1 MPTQRLE
8 NLLSQVQV
16 ELEQLGES
24 SPEER
29 QRLESLIAEIE
40 TTLDRDG
47 AEHHASCLDSV
58 RANLVDMEGDHPT
71 ASGVARRL
79 MQALSD
85 MGI

>member
-8 NLLSQVQV
+8 KLLSQIQV
-16 ELEQLGES
+16 ELEQMGES

-29 QRLESLIAEIE
+29 QRLESLITEIE
-40 TTLDRDG
+40 TTLDQDG
-47 AEHHASCLDSV
+47 AEQHANFLDSA
-58 RANLVDMEGDHPT
+58 RAKLIEMEGDHPT

>member
-8 NLLSQVQV
+8 KLLTQIQD

-29 QRLESLIAEIE
+29 QRLESLIGEIE
-40 TTLDRDG
+40 TTLAQDG
-47 AEHHASCLDSV
+47 AEQHASFLDGV
-58 RANLVDMEGDHPT
+58 RSKLIEMEGDHPT

-79 MQALSD
+79 MQVLSD